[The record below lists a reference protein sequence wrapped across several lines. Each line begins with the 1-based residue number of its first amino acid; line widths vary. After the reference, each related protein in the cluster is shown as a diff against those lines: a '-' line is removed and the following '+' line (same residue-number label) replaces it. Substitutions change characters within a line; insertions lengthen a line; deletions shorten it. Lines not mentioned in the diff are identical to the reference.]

1 MEINITDKL
10 DLNNLADTDTSE
22 TDTGDTSGHFSEE
35 VYKDLPAV
43 IRSGTERLTTT
54 DKEVFFVGSLAVLSS
69 LLPNIQAVY
78 DGSRIEANLYLFL
91 YGNYG
96 GGKGA
101 LKYCSKLAAPVHK
114 YLKEL
119 PAEVDPDTGQTSA
132 KKLHYLPAN
141 SSKSGLIELLATN
154 GRGLIF
160 ETEADSLT
168 DILKQDYGNF
178 SDILRQAYHH
188 ETIRFYRRLNKEFF
202 EIEEPKLSVLLSGTP
217 GQLKKLVPGVES
229 GLFSRFLYFGL
240 EADHQFKNVFDT
252 SGGDLQSHFNE
263 IGAQILPLYTWLTQ
277 LPEPYIFRLQ
287 TDQEAEFLAYFQDL
301 KNTLI
306 DTYGDSLAGSVNRFA
321 IQFFRI
327 AMILTTI
334 RAYADSELRPVLYC
348 YDIDFK
354 NAQKI
359 MEVFIYNALQIFDSL
374 AAQNLDS
381 LPQNKQQFFAELP
394 EEFTTDQAIKK
405 GLELKFSERTV
416 TNYLQDRQLFDY
428 VKYAN
433 YKKRK

>member
-1 MEINITDKL
+1 MEVNITDKL
-10 DLNNLADTDTSE
+10 DLNYLGDTETS
-22 TDTGDTSGHFSEE
+22 DTGDTSGHFSEE
-35 VYKDLPAV
+35 VYKDLPA
-43 IRSGTERLTTT
+43 ILKSGTERLNTT
-54 DKEVFFVGSLAVLSS
+54 DKEVFFVGALAVLSS
-69 LLPNIQAVY
+69 LLPNIQAIY

-91 YGNYG
+91 FGNYG
-96 GGKGA
+96 TGKGA

-119 PAEVDPDTGQTSA
+119 PAEVDQDTGQTTA

-141 SSKSGLIELLATN
+141 SSKSGLIELLAAN

-160 ETEADSLT
+160 ESEADSLT

-217 GQLKKLVPGVES
+217 AQLKKLVPGIES

-240 EADHQFKNVFDT
+240 ETDSKFKNVFDT
-252 SGGDLQSHFNE
+252 SGGDLNSHFNE
-263 IGAQILPLYTWLTQ
+263 LGAQILPLYQWLIQ
-277 LPEPYIFRLQ
+277 LQEPFVFRLQ
-287 TDQEAEFLAYFQDL
+287 SDQEAEFLAYFQNL

-306 DTYGDSLAGSVNRFA
+306 DTYGDNLAGSVNRFA

-327 AMILTTI
+327 AMILTSL
-334 RAYADSELRPVLYC
+334 RAYTDGELRQVLFC
-348 YDIDFK
+348 YDVDFK
-354 NAQKI
+354 NTMRI
-359 MEVFIYNALQIFDSL
+359 IEVFIYNALQIFDSL

-381 LPQNKQQFFAELP
+381 LPENKRQLFAALP
-394 EEFTTDQAIKK
+394 EEFTTDQAMKK
-405 GLELKFSERTV
+405 GLELNIKERTV
-416 TNYLQDRQLFDY
+416 TNFLQNRQLFDY